1 MVQSLKSS
9 SRKRRARLR
18 LESLEERITP
28 SSFPVSDLTD
38 NASDMGSIRYVVN
51 EVNADGS
58 AAADTIDLTGVS
70 GTIKLT
76 NGALGLTRTKGPVII
91 TGPGASSL
99 TISGNNASGVFTF
112 ANNVTAS
119 IFGLTIAK
127 GSNGNGNGGGI
138 NNFGTLIVT
147 DCIFTGNSAGYI
159 NSQNGSDGNGGGIY
173 NSGTLTVSGSAFT
186 GNNANVFPSGGF
198 SVVAGGGAI
207 YNNQTGT
214 LSVSGSTFTSNMAS
228 ASAGGAINSQNGS
241 LTVTDCGFNNDESQ
255 WEGGGISQDAS
266 SSMLPDF

>member
-127 GSNGNGNGGGI
+127 GSNGN
-138 NNFGTLIVT
+138 VT